1 MFRVSNPWDGWMRP
15 SDDDAYPFVMPA
27 SHVRA
32 SAPFEGFGFDHPDE
46 YGYPAYRTG
55 RRHPTTPAAFFP
67 GYPRQPRHQTFFPTS
82 TAPHDPYDSLI
93 EPLYGLHYPR
103 RAAATGAP
111 FYMAPVPAQG
121 PPRVAPH
128 PAAGDANPSD
138 MDDEQDENGI
148 PFLLHNGYVLKRP
161 GTKQTRQQQQPVV
174 LGKPQPLA
182 PTPLTR
188 CTGGGSKAV
197 VTDSASH
204 SDADDADGNDH
215 IEHRHTLADTGR
227 ASRRAVQPQPVLI
240 WDPRTGRSFRAVVPA
255 AVTAATTTN
264 GSTLASKGDGSKDS
278 TQAPAKESLVK
289 PQCKSTAAFTSPA
302 PAAAAA
308 AAASAASPS
317 RANTAP
323 AARGSTAAGSGP
335 TRIQVRSADSNG
347 SAAAKVP
354 IIASDS
360 GSPAK
365 ATGPKATSTDSAAT
379 AFSSALERQNSTALV
394 TRPPLEVALSRG
406 PSAVLPSAVA
416 TVAASASGSSA
427 AHAAVSVAATASE
440 CADSTNATDPKA
452 ARSKGPIVTAT
463 TTRMTRSMAA
473 RTIQR
478 WWRGWRLWRNK
489 PALKVL
495 MALST
500 ELRNAAALF
509 QQYLDSTNGNLTDMQ
524 QLEVNELAM
533 RAILKLDSL
542 EGLPQELRVLR
553 KHLTA
558 RALRLQDEV
567 HSAYARSTTRPAQV
581 RHGVPAPPAAAVA
594 AQNCTVDADG
604 AETVTAAATPVE
616 EGLAT
621 PEISV
626 ACDGVAAAATE
637 EAVVEGP
644 GASGCPSPASVASQG
659 DQDSLSG
666 GEGAATTACTRA
678 AHRHSKR
685 VRTKRGGGI
694 DDRSIS
700 SSAGKRRS
708 APVSRSRGDNLN
720 ISRISGRLFQRLRR
734 RFGASAAAVAVA
746 AAAAAA
752 AHLPP
757 AASSR
762 RGGSQGFGL
771 DACGLRKQPR
781 GAHKK
786 QQQQSQQ
793 PQQQSVIVRV
803 VVRPDAG
810 VDGNIEEDIRSC
822 RTALL
827 VESGVQTD

>member
-1 MFRVSNPWDGWMRP
+1 MFHMASPWDSWGLYSGHNAYPWASNAGSHRKRAADIFDMRRAWFDEE
-15 SDDDAYPFVMPA
+15 SDDSDLDSYVSDDFRT
-27 SHVRA
+27 RA
-32 SAPFEGFGFDHPDE
+32 APVPRRGARQPQKEMLYDPM
-46 YGYPAYRTG
+46 TG
-55 RRHPTTPAAFFP
+55 RRFRATPRDAPTGKAMGLSPTAATVGTETTTPNV
-67 GYPRQPRHQTFFPTS
+67 R
-82 TAPHDPYDSLI
+82 
-93 EPLYGLHYPR
+93 
-103 RAAATGAP
+103 GA
-111 FYMAPVPAQG
+111 
-121 PPRVAPH
+121 
-128 PAAGDANPSD
+128 
-138 MDDEQDENGI
+138 
-148 PFLLHNGYVLKRP
+148 
-161 GTKQTRQQQQPVV
+161 
-174 LGKPQPLA
+174 
-182 PTPLTR
+182 LT
-188 CTGGGSKAV
+188 
-197 VTDSASH
+197 SASH
-204 SDADDADGNDH
+204 AQRQQMERQQHHSH
-215 IEHRHTLADTGR
+215 KEHQQLQQRTAPMLQAAQLDMPSQPPLNWH
-227 ASRRAVQPQPVLI
+227 SR
-240 WDPRTGRSFRAVVPA
+240 PA
-255 AVTAATTTN
+255 APSAPSAIPTAGN
-264 GSTLASKGDGSKDS
+264 
-278 TQAPAKESLVK
+278 
-289 PQCKSTAAFTSPA
+289 
-302 PAAAAA
+302 
-308 AAASAASPS
+308 
-317 RANTAP
+317 
-323 AARGSTAAGSGP
+323 P
-335 TRIQVRSADSNG
+335 TRIQVRNIPVQSECTSKTGIAVPEVVP
-347 SAAAKVP
+347 AAGVSPNPPTPRRNETIHPACHCAKV
-354 IIASDS
+354 
-360 GSPAK
+360 
-365 ATGPKATSTDSAAT
+365 
-379 AFSSALERQNSTALV
+379 
-394 TRPPLEVALSRG
+394 
-406 PSAVLPSAVA
+406 VLQ
-416 TVAASASGSSA
+416 
-427 AHAAVSVAATASE
+427 
-440 CADSTNATDPKA
+440 DPEMK
-452 ARSKGPIVTAT
+452 PVQ
-463 TTRMTRSMAA
+463 AA